1 MVKTKAHT
9 LSFILACLLCL
20 THLGYA
26 LEDNNQY
33 YHKTG
38 PLRGSL
44 IKDSPAPVYSDNP
57 KDNWN
62 VIFHLLYTRKVE
74 VPVSNY
80 YYQNPKPVIKAKE
93 IENLKQWDTGD
104 LLYLLRYRK
113 FGGNKKIQRIIGGD
127 IPEFYMRD
135 RDAGYL
141 LESPRYEGLLDTLTK
156 ELNNPSI
163 KNYNLIARILF
174 QQDLWNRYDLL
185 FNSDDIISSQ
195 LQAIELRK
203 LLGQLI
209 ANIAPSDKELGQLES
224 NFFETVQSIPG
235 VEQNLYDD
243 NTPWRE
249 ALLKMGNLQIQQAT
263 SSHAEALGHRRV
275 FRVFLKGPDD
285 RTSADCLNKELNNQY
300 EEIPKCV
307 MWGSKLAYGSKA
319 MLIETP
325 LIITKSGAL
334 KHAPIVLNIQLR
346 TPSPITVGDDGIY
359 GFDDLP
365 FSVFHASRASL
376 IRQSAKDST
385 LGKLAPDHPA
395 PRNFSA
401 FTRDRYEQLVPLHN
415 TCINC
420 HMETGSSL
428 MITQRHS
435 FKGLEVIHP
444 ANDEMAKRVIDVKLG
459 QKDFKSLLLYFQ
471 NNNQ

>member
-9 LSFILACLLCL
+9 LSFILACLLCSA
-20 THLGYA
+20 HLSYA
-26 LEDNNQY
+26 LEGNNHY

-44 IKDSPAPVYSDNP
+44 IEDTPVPVYSDDP

-62 VIFHLLYTRKVE
+62 VIFHLLYTRKVD
-74 VPVSNY
+74 VPVSSY
-80 YYQNPKPVIKAKE
+80 YYQIPKPVIKAKE
-93 IENLKQWDTGD
+93 IENLTQWDTD
-104 LLYLLRYRK
+104 TLLNLLRYKRFGQTKK
-113 FGGNKKIQRIIGGD
+113 FRRIIGGD

-135 RDAGYL
+135 RDAAYL
-141 LESPRYEGLLDTLTK
+141 LDPPRYDDLIKALRK
-156 ELNNPSI
+156 EINNPSN
-163 KNYNLIARILF
+163 KKYNLIARILF

-185 FNSDDIISSQ
+185 FNSDDIKNSK
-195 LQAIELRK
+195 LQAKKLIK

-209 ANIAPSDKELGQLES
+209 VSIAPSDKELGQLES
-224 NFFETVQSIPG
+224 NFFEAVQSIPG
-235 VEQNLYDD
+235 VEQNLYDK

-249 ALLKMGNLQIQQAT
+249 ALLKMGNLQIQQVT

-275 FRVFLKGPDD
+275 FRVFLKGPDN

-300 EEIPKCV
+300 EEIPRCV
-307 MWGSKLAYGSKA
+307 MWGSRLAYGSKA

-346 TPSPITVGDDGIY
+346 TPSPITAGSDGTY

-365 FSVFHASRASL
+365 FSVFHASRRNL
-376 IRQSAKDST
+376 TRQSSNYKALS
-385 LGKLAPDHPA
+385 KLAPDHPA

-401 FTRDRYEQLVPLHN
+401 FTRDRYEQITPLHN

-435 FKGLEVIHP
+435 FKGLAVIHP

-459 QKDFKSLLLYFQ
+459 QKDFKSLSIYFQ

>member
-1 MVKTKAHT
+1 MCCI
-9 LSFILACLLCL
+9 LSCNTFA
-20 THLGYA
+20 
-26 LEDNNQY
+26 DDNQY
-33 YHKTG
+33 YHETG

-44 IKDSPAPVYSDNP
+44 IEDSPVPVYSDNP

-74 VPVSNY
+74 VPVSSY

-93 IENLKQWDTGD
+93 IENLKQWDIGD
-104 LLYLLRYRK
+104 ILNLLRYKRFGQTKK
-113 FGGNKKIQRIIGGD
+113 FRRIIGGD

-135 RDAGYL
+135 RDASYL
-141 LESPRYEGLLDTLTK
+141 LESPRYGVLIDTLTK
-156 ELNNPSI
+156 ELNNPTI
-163 KNYNLIARILF
+163 LKYNLVARILF

-185 FNSDDIISSQ
+185 FNSDDTINSQ
-195 LQAIELRK
+195 RQAIELRK

-209 ANIAPSDKELGQLES
+209 ANIAPSDKELGQVES

-235 VEQNLYDD
+235 VEQNLFDKK
-243 NTPWRE
+243 TPWRE
-249 ALLKMGNLQIQQAT
+249 ALLKTGNLQIQQVT

-285 RTSADCLNKELNNQY
+285 RTSAKCLNKELNNQY

-307 MWGSKLAYGSKA
+307 MWGSRLAYGSKA

-346 TPSPITVGDDGIY
+346 TPSPITDGRDGIY
-359 GFDDLP
+359 GLDDLP
-365 FSVFHASRASL
+365 FSVFHASRRSL
-376 IRQSAKDST
+376 IGQSTEDST

-401 FTRDRYEQLVPLHN
+401 FTRDRYEQHVPLHN

-444 ANDEMAKRVIDVKLG
+444 SNDKMAKRVIDVKLE
-459 QKDFKSLLLYFQ
+459 QKDFKSLLVYFQ
-471 NNNQ
+471 NNNQS

>member
-1 MVKTKAHT
+1 MCCI
-9 LSFILACLLCL
+9 LSCNTFA
-20 THLGYA
+20 
-26 LEDNNQY
+26 DNNQN
-33 YHKTG
+33 YHEPG
-38 PLRGSL
+38 PRRGSL
-44 IKDSPAPVYSDNP
+44 IEDTPVPVYSDDP

-62 VIFHLLYTRKVE
+62 IIFHLLYTRKVD

-80 YYQNPKPVIKAKE
+80 YYQNPKPVIKAQD
-93 IENLKQWDTGD
+93 IENLKQWDTD
-104 LLYLLRYRK
+104 TLLNLLRYKRFGQTKK
-113 FGGNKKIQRIIGGD
+113 FRRIIGGD

-135 RDAGYL
+135 RDAAYL
-141 LESPRYEGLLDTLTK
+141 FESPRFGVLIDTLTK
-156 ELNNPSI
+156 ELNYPTI
-163 KNYNLIARILF
+163 KKYNLVARILF

-185 FNSDDIISSQ
+185 FNSDDIKNSK
-195 LQAIELRK
+195 LQAKKLIK

-209 ANIAPSDKELGQLES
+209 VSIAPSDKELGQLKY
-224 NFFETVQSIPG
+224 NFSKIVQPLHDVDQS
-235 VEQNLYDD
+235 LFDK
-243 NTPWRE
+243 NTPWRA

-263 SSHAEALGHRRV
+263 RSHAEALWHSRV
-275 FRVFLKGPDD
+275 FRVFLNGPDD
-285 RTSADCLNKELNNQY
+285 RPSADCLNKELNNQY

-346 TPSPITVGDDGIY
+346 TPSPTTVGDDGIY

-365 FSVFHASRASL
+365 FSVFHASRRSL
-376 IRQSAKDST
+376 IRQSSEDST
-385 LGKLAPDHPA
+385 LDKLAPDHPA

-420 HMETGSSL
+420 HMESGSSL

-444 ANDEMAKRVIDVKLG
+444 ANDEMAKRVIDVKLE
-459 QKDFKSLLLYFQ
+459 QKDFKSLLVYFQ

>member
-1 MVKTKAHT
+1 
-9 LSFILACLLCL
+9 
-20 THLGYA
+20 
-26 LEDNNQY
+26 
-33 YHKTG
+33 
-38 PLRGSL
+38 
-44 IKDSPAPVYSDNP
+44 
-57 KDNWN
+57 
-62 VIFHLLYTRKVE
+62 
-74 VPVSNY
+74 
-80 YYQNPKPVIKAKE
+80 
-93 IENLKQWDTGD
+93 
-104 LLYLLRYRK
+104 
-113 FGGNKKIQRIIGGD
+113 
-127 IPEFYMRD
+127 MRD
-135 RDAGYL
+135 RDAGYM
-141 LESPRYEGLLDTLTK
+141 LESPRYGVLIDTLTK
-156 ELNNPSI
+156 ELNNPTI
-163 KNYNLIARILF
+163 FKYNLVARILF

-185 FNSDDIISSQ
+185 FNSDDIKNSK
-195 LQAIELRK
+195 LQAKKLIK

-249 ALLKMGNLQIQQAT
+249 ALLKTGNLQIQQVT

-285 RTSADCLNKELNNQY
+285 RTSAECLNKELNNQY

-307 MWGSKLAYGSKA
+307 MWRSKLAYGSKA

-346 TPSPITVGDDGIY
+346 TPSPITDGRDGIY
-359 GFDDLP
+359 GLDDLP
-365 FSVFHASRASL
+365 FSVFHASRRSL
-376 IRQSAKDST
+376 IGQSTEDST

-401 FTRDRYEQLVPLHN
+401 FTRARYEQITPLHN

-428 MITQRHS
+428 MVTQRHS

-444 ANDEMAKRVIDVKLG
+444 SNDKMAKRVIDVKLA
-459 QKDFKSLLLYFQ
+459 QKDFKSLLKYFQ
-471 NNNQ
+471 NNNQR